1 MRKAAQAVFPGLY
14 DNCGYDLVKK
24 KLEGED
30 KAALALA
37 LPLLEKAREVRRG
50 ARRRSGRAPV
60 LKLKTG
66 RALVLKLK
74 TGSAPVLKLKTGSAP
89 VLKLK
94 TAVRQS

>member
-1 MRKAAQAVFPGLY
+1 MRPAPGVRFRIGPGPDASCYSAAPDVRKAAQAVFPGLY

-50 ARRRSGRAPV
+50 DRRRSGRAPV
-60 LKLKTG
+60 LKLKT
-66 RALVLKLK
+66 
-74 TGSAPVLKLKTGSAP
+74 
-89 VLKLK
+89 
-94 TAVRQS
+94 AVRQS